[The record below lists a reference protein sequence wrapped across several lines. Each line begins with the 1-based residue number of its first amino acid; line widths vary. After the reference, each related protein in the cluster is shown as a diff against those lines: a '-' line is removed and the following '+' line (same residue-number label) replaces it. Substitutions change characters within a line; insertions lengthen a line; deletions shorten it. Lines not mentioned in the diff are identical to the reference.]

1 MMSKHITKKRI
12 AMFAML
18 LFPFVAGGCSMNPAT
33 GKKHLIFISQE
44 QEISIGTEAAP
55 EFEKEFGG
63 KVPDKRLQAYV
74 QMVGAKVAAVSER
87 EEIPYEF
94 TLVRS
99 KIPNAF
105 ALPGGKIFITAGL
118 MSKMTNERQ
127 LAAVLGHET
136 GHVAAQHNV
145 LGMQRQMGVAVL
157 ADVAGQLAGEDKASA
172 TQAVTKVVAGMAGLK
187 YSRND
192 EYEADKLGIR
202 YMTRAGYNPWGM
214 VELLTVLLNLSE
226 SEPGSM
232 TEMFRTHPLTSK
244 RISEAKEIIED
255 DHEDF
260 SPSKA
265 DPNTA
270 RFLKMR
276 RLLFSTV
283 SELAEK

>member
-1 MMSKHITKKRI
+1 
-12 AMFAML
+12 ML
-18 LFPFVAGGCSMNPAT
+18 LLPLVVGGCSTNLAT

-74 QMVGAKVAAVSER
+74 QMVGAKVSAVSER

-127 LAAVLGHET
+127 LAAVLAHET

-145 LGMQRQMGVAVL
+145 LGMQQQMGARVL
-157 ADVAGQLAGEDKASA
+157 ADLAGQLAGEEKGDAAQAA
-172 TQAVTKVVAGMAGLK
+172 TQIVAGMVGLK
-187 YSRND
+187 YSRKHEYKAD
-192 EYEADKLGIR
+192 ELGIR

-226 SEPGSM
+226 SEPGSL
-232 TEMFRTHPLTSK
+232 TEMFQTHPLTSK
-244 RISEAKEIIED
+244 RIEEAKEIIED
-255 DHEDF
+255 KHKDF
-260 SPSKA
+260 SPSTD

-276 RLLFSTV
+276 TILLSTV
-283 SELAEK
+283 NGLKP